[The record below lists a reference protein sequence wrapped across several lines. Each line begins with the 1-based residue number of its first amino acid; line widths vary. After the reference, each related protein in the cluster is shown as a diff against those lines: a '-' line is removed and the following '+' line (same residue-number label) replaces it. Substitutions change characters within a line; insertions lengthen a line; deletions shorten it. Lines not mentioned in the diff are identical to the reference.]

1 MDPSWLPQTPAT
13 LYINGF
19 VVCEFWKTFSTLKSE
34 TICTY
39 TNKKKDIKE
48 AISNPLTPIVT
59 NFNLLFFR
67 EVKNWKIAK
76 NKDSQS
82 AKFPKEGAIS

>member
-1 MDPSWLPQTPAT
+1 M
-13 LYINGF
+13 
-19 VVCEFWKTFSTLKSE
+19 
-34 TICTY
+34 CTY
-39 TNKKKDIKE
+39 INKKKDIKE
-48 AISNPLTPIVT
+48 EINSPLILIAM

-82 AKFPKEGAIS
+82 EKFPINAAIN

>member
-1 MDPSWLPQTPAT
+1 M
-13 LYINGF
+13 
-19 VVCEFWKTFSTLKSE
+19 
-34 TICTY
+34 
-39 TNKKKDIKE
+39 
-48 AISNPLTPIVT
+48 

-82 AKFPKEGAIS
+82 EKFPKNGAINQIYSTTFWTT